1 MDKGLTVPRIK
12 MDVDKSAKNTPR
24 PQNLLAQIVC
34 PSPQNWNFEEKSLH
48 WASIVRALTI
58 VSRHLE
64 SHFYFSYFCVGC
76 MLLLRY
82 ICARSPR
89 RSLGLRGCHCRHYH
103 AARAAHHSQPQ
114 GRVRRARRRRRRY
127 RCVSWHFAI

>member
-1 MDKGLTVPRIK
+1 MDNMDKELTVPKWVLINRPKI
-12 MDVDKSAKNTPR
+12 
-24 PQNLLAQIVC
+24 PQNLSAQIVC
-34 PSPQNWNFEEKSLH
+34 PSPKFWDFDEKRLH
-48 WASIVRALTI
+48 WTSVVRASTI

-82 ICARSPR
+82 VCARSSPFAWPQRLPPPLPR
-89 RSLGLRGCHCRHYH
+89 
-103 AARAAHHSQPQ
+103 RAAHYSQPQ